1 MLYNPAIRR
10 QRRTTVKTTQQ
21 QKETITISAR
31 LTAYVRAENEGGYF
45 AYCPV
50 LDVGSQGDTVAEAKK
65 NIAEAALCFVDGCYE
80 MGTLDKVLSECG
92 FKIGG
97 KTRAKK
103 PAGNWKQSF
112 PFHIRQTMQHSAA
125 H

>member
-1 MLYNPAIRR
+1 MKP
-10 QRRTTVKTTQQ
+10 TQKQ
-21 QKETITISAR
+21 NENVTISAR

-45 AYCPV
+45 VYCPA
-50 LDVGSQGDTVAEAKK
+50 LDVGSQGDIVAEAKK

-80 MGTLDKVLSECG
+80 IGTLSEVLLKCG
-92 FKIGG
+92 FKTGG

-112 PFHIRQTMQHSAA
+112 PFHIRQTLQHSAA